1 MKLLFLGS
9 VYPKEREDEICR
21 VSRYIDFPSN
31 ALQWALLNGF
41 DNYAEVMVVTTPNVK
56 SKKLFFKGSHFK
68 HTDNSDD
75 YCMGFCTRLVSKK
88 IFIGVRVARYVLN
101 KDFVP
106 DVIFIYAISM
116 ENLKAAKL
124 IKRRYPKVKIV
135 LMVPDL
141 MEFMRSTNNRLYI
154 FFKNIESRLCNS
166 YIQENVDAFVLLSEY
181 MKERLPINNKPYTIV
196 EGIYYNT
203 DELNNIEKDPHKVI
217 LYTGNLNARYGIE
230 NLLKAFSLIEK
241 KEYRLW
247 IRGDGDCE
255 TLVREYEKGDKRIKY
270 FDKMSRTELLALE
283 KQATLLVNPVR
294 STEPFTKYFFPSKTM
309 EYMASGTPTLMS
321 PLLCLP
327 ESYKRHLYLFTDES
341 IIGMSKMIQT
351 ICEKDSADLFSF
363 GQQASDFIFREKNE
377 LIQCK
382 KIIDLIN
389 DYK

>member
-9 VYPKEREDEICR
+9 VYPKEREDEICM

-181 MKERLPINNKPYTIV
+181 MKERLPIENKPYTIV

-241 KEYRLW
+241 K
-247 IRGDGDCE
+247 
-255 TLVREYEKGDKRIKY
+255 
-270 FDKMSRTELLALE
+270 
-283 KQATLLVNPVR
+283 N
-294 STEPFTKYFFPSKTM
+294 
-309 EYMASGTPTLMS
+309 
-321 PLLCLP
+321 
-327 ESYKRHLYLFTDES
+327 
-341 IIGMSKMIQT
+341 
-351 ICEKDSADLFSF
+351 
-363 GQQASDFIFREKNE
+363 
-377 LIQCK
+377 
-382 KIIDLIN
+382 ID
-389 DYK
+389 YG